1 MQTSGAWTQT
11 LPSRCDFPYSSVRQ
25 LDVLCS
31 GVAKCAPRERGQSR
45 VVILG
50 GVVFVP
56 VLAGLLAGC
65 AGDFQPVQ
73 PLAFSH
79 TVHAG
84 EFKIPCLYC
93 HSYARRSPVAGVPS
107 MQRCMGCHNWIQ
119 SDHPEIAKLK
129 EYWDREEPIPWI
141 RVYSTPI
148 SSISITSGT
157 CAPGLS
163 AKPAMG
169 RSRPWSRSA
178 A

>member
-1 MQTSGAWTQT
+1 MGR
-11 LPSRCDFPYSSVRQ
+11 SRI
-25 LDVLCS
+25 
-31 GVAKCAPRERGQSR
+31 
-45 VVILG
+45 VILS
-50 GVVFVP
+50 VVLFVP

-141 RVYSTPI
+141 RVYSTPDFVHFNHKRHVRAGVECQTCHGPVETMEQVSRV
-148 SSISITSGT
+148 SSLEMGWCLQCHRQRNVSVDCAT
-157 CAPGLS
+157 CHY
-163 AKPAMG
+163 
-169 RSRPWSRSA
+169 
-178 A
+178 